1 MLRYPGKKV
10 NSAFRKLRER
20 REAVGNISKEET
32 PEQEAERVQRE
43 LAAASAANDIA
54 TIVKIIART
63 SSLTASDYVQK
74 TVGNVMFTYFTYVD
88 TYHIYPRTLEDLV
101 DGILYIEAK
110 QYIQKQVREQSK

>member
-1 MLRYPGKKV
+1 MLWYPGKKV
-10 NSAFRKLRER
+10 NSAFRRLREK
-20 REAVGNISKEET
+20 REAVGNVSQEET

-63 SSLTASDYVQK
+63 SSLKASDYVQK

-88 TYHIYPRTLEDLV
+88 NYHTYPRTLDDLV
-101 DGILYIEAK
+101 EGILYIEAK
-110 QYIQKQVREQSK
+110 HYVQKQSREQ

>member
-1 MLRYPGKKV
+1 MLWYPGKKV
-10 NSAFRKLRER
+10 NSAFRRLREK
-20 REAVGNISKEET
+20 REAVGNVSREET

-63 SSLTASDYVQK
+63 SSLKASDYVQK

-88 TYHIYPRTLEDLV
+88 NYHTYPRTLDDLV

-110 QYIQKQVREQSK
+110 QYVQKQAREQ